1 MLNEEPFGPLVP
13 ILPFKNIEEANEKSN
28 SLSVGLASYVFTE
41 NQKNAHFLGSNLN
54 VGIVCVNHT
63 IVSVPEA
70 PFGGVDESGYGKEN
84 GIEGLESFLKT
95 KYISEIPSI

>member
-1 MLNEEPFGPLVP
+1 LVP
-13 ILPFKNIEEANEKSN
+13 ILPFKNIEEATEKSN
-28 SLSVGLASYVFTE
+28 LLSVGLASYVFTE
-41 NQKNAHFLGSNLN
+41 KQKNSHFLGNNLN

-70 PFGGVDESGYGKEN
+70 PFGGVGESGYGKEN

>member
-1 MLNEEPFGPLVP
+1 M
-13 ILPFKNIEEANEKSN
+13 PFKNIEEATEKSN
-28 SLSVGLASYVFTE
+28 SGSVGLASYVFTE

>member
-1 MLNEEPFGPLVP
+1 MF
-13 ILPFKNIEEANEKSN
+13 
-28 SLSVGLASYVFTE
+28 SLRTKKTYI
-41 NQKNAHFLGSNLN
+41 LGSNLN

-70 PFGGVDESGYGKEN
+70 PFGGVGESGYGKEN